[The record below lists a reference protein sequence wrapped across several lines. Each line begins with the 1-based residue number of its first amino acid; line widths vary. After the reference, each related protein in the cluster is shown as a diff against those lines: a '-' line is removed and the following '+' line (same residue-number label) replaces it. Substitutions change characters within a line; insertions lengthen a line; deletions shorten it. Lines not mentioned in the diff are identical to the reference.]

1 MERGD
6 ITLVKIDGKINPSDI
21 LTKPKSAKEMAR
33 LTEAL
38 SYEMPTRKQS
48 SHGEEAG
55 VLEVARWMSEINREK
70 LSKNVQRVVRFA
82 STP

>member
-1 MERGD
+1 
-6 ITLVKIDGKINPSDI
+6 
-21 LTKPKSAKEMAR
+21 MAR

-38 SYEMPTRKQS
+38 AYEMPTRKETR
-48 SHGEEAG
+48 EEDDAG
-55 VLEVARWMSEINREK
+55 VMQVARWMSEINREK